1 MAGDVQVMGGR
12 KSPDFSAPAARPVS
26 IRRAAGLSA
35 LAVWTAAVLCGC
47 SIGGRGD
54 LEKPYSFE
62 ERPFVQEDT
71 QTGQEEAVTVPLFA
85 RDLCVVSDETPFNGE
100 DVDSE
105 AGVLFSMSDGKVLYS
120 KNAFERLYPAS
131 TTKIMTALIAIKYG
145 NLEDMVTVTE
155 DAVIT
160 EAGATLADIKPGDV
174 LTLEQLLYGL
184 MLPSGNDAGAAIAV
198 HMSQSIE
205 NFAQLM
211 NEEAAR
217 LGATGTHFMN
227 PHGLHDEN
235 HYTTAYDL
243 YLIFNEAL
251 KYPKFREI
259 TGAVAYSADYKDKDG
274 NEVKKVWEGG
284 NWYLTGKRDTPEG
297 LTVFSGKTGTT
308 QAAGCCL
315 VMASREG
322 TGQESGGNEYVSI
335 IMKAKDRNSL
345 YDNMTNIIS
354 KIVN

>member
-1 MAGDVQVMGGR
+1 MRR
-12 KSPDFSAPAARPVS
+12 KKNL
-26 IRRAAGLSA
+26 RAAKAGVCLSV
-35 LAVWTAAVLCGC
+35 LGVWAAASLYGCGFGET
-47 SIGGRGD
+47 SS

-62 ERPFVQEDT
+62 ERPFVT
-71 QTGQEEAVTVPLFA
+71 EELAQDGETLTVPLFA
-85 RDLCVVSDETPFNGE
+85 RDLCVVADEAAFDGE
-100 DVDSE
+100 EVDSE
-105 AGVLFSMSDGKVLYS
+105 AGVLFSLSDGEVLYS

-131 TTKIMTALIAIKYG
+131 TTKIMTALLAVKYG

-160 EAGATLADIKPGDV
+160 EAGATLADLKPGDT
-174 LTLEQLLYGL
+174 LTMEQLLYGL

-205 NFAQLM
+205 NFAALM

-217 LGATGTHFMN
+217 LGATGTHFVN

-251 KYPKFREI
+251 KYPKVREV
-259 TGAVAYSADYKDKDG
+259 TKTVAYTANYKDKDG
-274 NEVKKVWEGG
+274 GDVSKVWEGG
-284 NWYLTGKRDTPEG
+284 NWYLTGKRQAPEG
-297 LTVFSGKTGTT
+297 VTVFSGKTGTT

-315 VMASREG
+315 VMASRNG
-322 TGQESGGNEYVSI
+322 GESGEEYVSI
-335 IMKAKDRNSL
+335 VMKAKNRDNL
-345 YDNMTNIIS
+345 YENMTNIIS